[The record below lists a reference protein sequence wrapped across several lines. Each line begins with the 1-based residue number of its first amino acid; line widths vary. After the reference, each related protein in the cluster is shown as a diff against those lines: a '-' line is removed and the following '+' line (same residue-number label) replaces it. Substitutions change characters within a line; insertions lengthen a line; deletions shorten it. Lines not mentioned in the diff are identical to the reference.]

1 METRGEKKKGSGRK
15 SGERGEISERRGG
28 GKLGIRLSVHPY
40 VRTYVRAESMFCKIQ
55 EVLGGRE
62 DGK

>member
-1 METRGEKKKGSGRK
+1 MVKEARSA
-15 SGERGEISERRGG
+15 RGG
-28 GKLGIRLSVHPY
+28 GGEAWDSSIRPSI
-40 VRTYVRAESMFCKIQ
+40 RTYVRAESMFCKIQ

>member
-1 METRGEKKKGSGRK
+1 MVKEARSARGG
-15 SGERGEISERRGG
+15 GG